1 MPQSVN
7 TEVQIQ
13 KFTGHLENLNPQQ
26 TEILE
31 QFRQELKDE
40 GVFDEK
46 RHDDAYLLRF
56 LRARKFDLI
65 KTKKMFIDCE
75 NWRKEFGVDELVRTF
90 DYKEREEVM
99 KHYPRYYHKTD
110 NDGRPI
116 YIEEIGRV
124 DIKSLYQVTTIERQ
138 IQNLVVEYER
148 LADIRLPACSFKH
161 GKLIETTCT
170 ILDLKGVSIRSFSNV
185 FGFVKQASN
194 IGQNYYPERMGKFYI
209 INAPMLFSSVWSLVK
224 PLLDEVTTA
233 KIIILN
239 SKYQQTLL
247 ENIPA
252 ENLPVAFGG
261 KCNCKNGCKFTDD
274 GPWQEESQQLLT
286 NGKLNKYKIQ
296 GSAPL
301 TVHDTG
307 KPGSQL
313 SGKGNATFYDPNVA
327 ISACGQQHY
336 DNELIGA
343 MNKEQ
348 YGKFA
353 NSDESPVCGIC
364 IKVTGPKGM

>member
-286 NGKLNKYKIQ
+286 NGIN
-296 GSAPL
+296 
-301 TVHDTG
+301 
-307 KPGSQL
+307 
-313 SGKGNATFYDPNVA
+313 F
-327 ISACGQQHY
+327 
-336 DNELIGA
+336 EL
-343 MNKEQ
+343 E
-348 YGKFA
+348 
-353 NSDESPVCGIC
+353 
-364 IKVTGPKGM
+364 T